1 MPWEVSDV
9 MEVRT
14 RFVEDWRSGT
24 WSVAELCRFY
34 EVTRKT
40 GYKWLERYEEG
51 GIAGLADRRRAPRH
65 HPNAISEELEER
77 IIALRGEHPR
87 WGARKIRA
95 LLERRSAAVAS
106 RETARPR
113 SW

>member
-34 EVTRKT
+34 EVTRLPSQLNSPFLS
-40 GYKWLERYEEG
+40 LEVTFG
-51 GIAGLADRRRAPRH
+51 TSG
-65 HPNAISEELEER
+65 
-77 IIALRGEHPR
+77 
-87 WGARKIRA
+87 
-95 LLERRSAAVAS
+95 
-106 RETARPR
+106 
-113 SW
+113 